1 MDKGF
6 FALAIM
12 GLFTQNFI
20 MVKFM
25 CICPFLGVSKKIET
39 AFGMG
44 MAVMFVMVI
53 ASLLTYLTQ
62 TYILIPL
69 NAEYLQTL
77 AFILVIA
84 GLVQFVE
91 MFLAKMIPA
100 LYESLGIYLPLITTN
115 CAVLGVAL
123 LNIEMELNLIG
134 SVWYALCASGGFT
147 LAIVLFA
154 GIRERLENADIPEF
168 LKGFPIALITAG
180 LMSIAFLGFSGLT
193 F

>member
-1 MDKGF
+1 MLYQCVRGLKTMVKEYF
-6 FALAIM
+6 MLAVMAI
-12 GLFTQNFI
+12 FTQNFI

-25 CICPFLGVSKKIET
+25 GICPFLGVSKKIET

-62 TYILIPL
+62 TFILVPL
-69 NAEYLQTL
+69 HAEYLQTL

-91 MFLAKMIPA
+91 MFLAKMIPS

-115 CAVLGVAL
+115 CAVLGVAI
-123 LNIEMELNLIG
+123 LNIEQNLTLLG
-134 SVWYALCASGGFT
+134 SVWYGFDKQQT
-147 LAIVLFA
+147 INYNWKHKS
-154 GIRERLENADIPEF
+154 NATTTTTSSNDQ
-168 LKGFPIALITAG
+168 
-180 LMSIAFLGFSGLT
+180 
-193 F
+193 

>member
-1 MDKGF
+1 MVKEYF
-6 FALAIM
+6 MLAVMAI
-12 GLFTQNFI
+12 FTQNFI

-25 CICPFLGVSKKIET
+25 GICPFLGVSKKIET

-62 TYILIPL
+62 TFILVPL
-69 NAEYLQTL
+69 HAEYLQTL

-91 MFLAKMIPA
+91 MFLAKMIPS

-115 CAVLGVAL
+115 CAVLGVAI
-123 LNIEMELNLIG
+123 LNIEQNLTLLG
-134 SVWYALCASGGFT
+134 SVWYGFCAAIGFT

-154 GIRERLENADIPEF
+154 GVRERLESSDIPKA
-168 LKGFPIALITAG
+168 LQGMPIALISAS
-180 LMSIAFLGFSGLT
+180 LLAMAFLGFQGMS